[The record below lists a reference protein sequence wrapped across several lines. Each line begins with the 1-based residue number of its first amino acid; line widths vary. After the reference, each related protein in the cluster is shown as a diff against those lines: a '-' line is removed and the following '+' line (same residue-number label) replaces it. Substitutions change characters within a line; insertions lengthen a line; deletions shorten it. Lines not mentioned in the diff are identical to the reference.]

1 MSHQKKVLVLGTG
14 LQGRALIHDLDR
26 SPLIGEIVAADHDV
40 ASAREFAI
48 KNGLKKVRFL
58 TLDASSEAQVRD
70 IVKEMAPQLVA
81 SMLPPSFAH
90 GVARAALAAGIPYVS
105 SNYTGSLIELDRE
118 AREKGVTI
126 LPEMGMDP
134 GIDLL
139 LGQVAVAELDEVH
152 GLYSYGAGI
161 PEPACADNPL
171 RYKITWTFDGVL
183 IAYKRPGRL
192 LKNGVEIVIPG
203 THMFRKEYMHLAH
216 FPGAGELEAY
226 PNGDAIRYIDIFG
239 LGKTVK
245 TMGRFGMRYPGHCRF
260 WETMVDLGFLDD
272 EPLSINGAAISPHQ
286 FLVHHLTPRLQFGP
300 QERDVAIIRAL
311 AWGLKEGKQLSVTCD
326 LTDYRDLKS
335 GLFAMNRTVGYTVS
349 IAAQMILSGAITQPG
364 VLSPARDVPAG
375 KVLEELQARGMLVE
389 RRVESSS

>member
-1 MSHQKKVLVLGTG
+1 MSHQKKVLVFGAG

-26 SPLIGEIVAADHDV
+26 SPLIGEIMAADHDV
-40 ASAREFAI
+40 ASAREFAQ
-48 KNGLKKVRFL
+48 KNDLKKVHFL
-58 TLDASSEAQVRD
+58 SLDASSDSQVRG
-70 IVKEMAPQLVA
+70 IVEESAPQMVA
-81 SMLPPSFAH
+81 SMLPPDFGH

-105 SNYTGSLIELDRE
+105 SNYTGSLVELDRE

-139 LGQVAVAELDEVH
+139 LGQMAVAELDEVH

-183 IAYKRPGRL
+183 IAYKRPGRML
-192 LKNGVEIVIPG
+192 RDGVEIVVPG
-203 THMFRKEYMHLAH
+203 THMFRKEYMHLAD

-226 PNGDAIRYIDIFG
+226 PNGDAIRYIDLFG

-260 WETMVDLGFLDD
+260 WQTMVDLGFLDD
-272 EPLSINGAAISPHQ
+272 EPVAINGAAISPHQ
-286 FLVHHLTPRLQFGP
+286 FLVQHLTPRLQFGP
-300 QERDVAIIRAL
+300 RERDIAIIRAL
-311 AWGLKEGKQLSVTCD
+311 AWGLKEGKELSVTYE

-349 IAAQMILSGAITQPG
+349 IAAQMILSGAIIQPG

-389 RRVESSS
+389 RRLESS